1 MMPDGL
7 GEMTLP
13 HARRPQ
19 QEHVAVAADDF
30 AGGQVENLFPA
41 NRPVEVPVEVFQR
54 FLFSE
59 AGRAS
64 AAGDQSL
71 VSHRQFVLVT
81 GLTREPSASAAS
93 WTRDR
98 VSISA

>member
-1 MMPDGL
+1 M
-7 GEMTLP
+7 
-13 HARRPQ
+13 AS
-19 QEHVAVAADDF
+19 DDF

-64 AAGDQSL
+64 AAGDLSL
-71 VSHRQFVLVT
+71 VSHGQFVLEKQFQELGVV
-81 GLTREPSASAAS
+81 EPI
-93 WTRDR
+93 RGR
-98 VSISA
+98 FL